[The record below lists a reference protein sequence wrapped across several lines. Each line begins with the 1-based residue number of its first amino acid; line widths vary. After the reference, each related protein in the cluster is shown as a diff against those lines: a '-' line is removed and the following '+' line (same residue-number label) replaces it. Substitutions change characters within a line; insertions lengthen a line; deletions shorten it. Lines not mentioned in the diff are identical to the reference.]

1 MTNPTSIEV
10 RLIADH
16 VEWLQSYTYTDIC
29 KCTLSFITS
38 EPCKIKVLWMVYV
51 LFRAQNNGVHNT
63 LVTQQ
68 CVPFLHST
76 QTQSQLQTAYNS
88 IYRRYKTIT
97 LDIYQLQYG
106 QQTMR
111 FRAFVHCKTYLDQS
125 TAMASEAPPLSSM
138 LIFSSAIALSS
149 SAILFCSSSIEICNS
164 STCRRYKHM
173 NRYSQTNLLCTR
185 LN

>member
-1 MTNPTSIEV
+1 MVYKWVP
-10 RLIADH
+10 H
-16 VEWLQSYTYTDIC
+16 SYT
-29 KCTLSFITS
+29 KTS
-38 EPCKIKVLWMVYV
+38 AFFYHFGAVQDQSSMDG
-51 LFRAQNNGVHNT
+51 LFRAQKNKMLCTTHLLHNNVCFNFSSQYT
-63 LVTQQ
+63 K
-68 CVPFLHST
+68 
-76 QTQSQLQTAYNS
+76 SQLQTAYNS

-97 LDIYQLQYG
+97 LDIYQLVKIQYG

-111 FRAFVHCKTYLDQS
+111 FSAFVLAYLDQS

-164 STCRRYKHM
+164 STCSRYKHM
-173 NRYSQTNLLCTR
+173 NRYSRINLLCRR

>member
-1 MTNPTSIEV
+1 MDDKPEFRV
-10 RLIADH
+10 LIADH
-16 VEWLQSYTYTDIC
+16 VEWIQSSIHIRM
-29 KCTLSFITS
+29 LSFITS
-38 EPCKIKVLWMVYV
+38 EPCKIKVLWMVYSV
-51 LFRAQNNGVHNT
+51 HKKKWSAQHTCYTTMCAFSSQYTNT
-63 LVTQQ
+63 K
-68 CVPFLHST
+68 
-76 QTQSQLQTAYNS
+76 SQLQTAYNS

>member
-1 MTNPTSIEV
+1 MQYGWQTRVQGSDSRSCRMDSV
-10 RLIADH
+10 L
-16 VEWLQSYTYTDIC
+16 YTYTNAFFYHFGAVQDQ
-29 KCTLSFITS
+29 SS
-38 EPCKIKVLWMVYV
+38 MDG
-51 LFRAQNNGVHNT
+51 LFRAQKKMECTTHLLHNNVCFNFSSQYT
-63 LVTQQ
+63 K
-68 CVPFLHST
+68 
-76 QTQSQLQTAYNS
+76 SQLQTAYNS

-97 LDIYQLQYG
+97 LDIYQLVKIQYG

-164 STCRRYKHM
+164 STCSRYKHM
-173 NRYSQTNLLCTR
+173 NRYSRINLLCRR

>member
-1 MTNPTSIEV
+1 MDDKPEFRV
-10 RLIADH
+10 LIADH
-16 VEWLQSYTYTDIC
+16 VEWIQSSIHIRM
-29 KCTLSFITS
+29 LSFITS
-38 EPCKIKVLWMVYV
+38 EPCKIKVLWMVYSV
-51 LFRAQNNGVHNT
+51 HKKKMECTTHLLHNNVCFNFSSQYT
-63 LVTQQ
+63 K
-68 CVPFLHST
+68 
-76 QTQSQLQTAYNS
+76 SQLQTAYNS

-97 LDIYQLQYG
+97 LDIYQLVKIQYG
-106 QQTMR
+106 QQTMW
-111 FRAFVHCKTYLDQS
+111 FSAFVLAYLDQS